1 MRCTS
6 LKATHAP
13 IRVASRNYAQCV
25 AAPCLVRRSDDAAGR
40 LRLAPTPSRP
50 RHARRAVCAR
60 ASLIQ
65 PDQSWALLAALS
77 TCAYG
82 GAAAG
87 QRTSAGRALSGPVC
101 AMLAAWLAHLCGVL
115 PAPGPHIASVQLF
128 CVTLATPLLLLGA
141 DVRSIFERTRRM
153 SAAFGIGA
161 AATVAG
167 SIAGYLLLAPLLRPL
182 GDVAGDGWKLAA
194 ALTAKNIGG
203 GFNYVAVAA
212 STGLSPGALAAGLV
226 ADNVAGLVYFPA
238 INLLG
243 RNAKVGAQASGE
255 ASESSPT
262 GLMLGLEDLL
272 GALCVSCLVTA
283 VAQAFGPSNALPAAT
298 ALTVMLATALPGL
311 LVRVAPAGEAAGTAL
326 LYLFFATAGAS
337 AGDPSRAAAY
347 APLFAFLLVL
357 YGVHAGVVLS
367 VCRVLGF
374 SLPETLL
381 ASNANIGGPATAA
394 SMADAAGWTA
404 LRTPAMLVGCLGNA
418 VATFVGLA
426 LGTGLLRNL

>member
-1 MRCTS
+1 MRCAS
-6 LKATHAP
+6 LKATHVP
-13 IRVASRNYAQCV
+13 IRVSSHKNSHRASV
-25 AAPCLVRRSDDAAGR
+25 LCLVRRFDAGHR
-40 LRLAPTPSRP
+40 RLAPTVGRP

-65 PDQSWALLAALS
+65 PDQSWALLAVLS

-82 GAAAG
+82 GARG
-87 QRTSAGRALSGPVC
+87 QRTSVGRALSGPVC

-115 PAPGPHIASVQLF
+115 PAPGPHIASVQLW

-141 DVRSIFERTRRM
+141 DVRAIFERTRRM
-153 SAAFGIGA
+153 SAAFGVGA
-161 AATVAG
+161 LATVAG
-167 SIAGYLLLAPLLRPL
+167 SVAGYVLLAPLLRPL
-182 GDVAGDGWKLAA
+182 GEVAGDGWKLAA

-226 ADNVAGLVYFPA
+226 ADNAAGLVYFPA

-243 RNAKVGAQASGE
+243 RNAKVGAE
-255 ASESSPT
+255 AQGAAADTPPV
-262 GLMLGLEDLL
+262 GLALGLEDVL

-283 VAQAFGPSNALPAAT
+283 VAQAFGPSHALPAAT
-298 ALTVMLATALPGL
+298 ALTVLLATAAPGL

-337 AGDPSRAAAY
+337 AGDPLRAAAY
-347 APLFAFLLVL
+347 APLFPFLLVL
-357 YGVHAGVVLS
+357 YGVHAAVVLS
-367 VCRVLGF
+367 GCRVLGF

-394 SMADAAGWTA
+394 SMAEAAGWTS

-426 LGTGLLRNL
+426 LGTSLLRNL

>member
-1 MRCTS
+1 M
-6 LKATHAP
+6 
-13 IRVASRNYAQCV
+13 
-25 AAPCLVRRSDDAAGR
+25 
-40 LRLAPTPSRP
+40 
-50 RHARRAVCAR
+50 CAR

-65 PDQSWALLAALS
+65 PEQSWALLAALS
-77 TCAYG
+77 SCAYG

-87 QRTSAGRALSGPVC
+87 HRTSAGRALSGPVC
-101 AMLAAWLAHLCGVL
+101 AMLLAWLAHLCGVL
-115 PAPGPHIASVQLF
+115 PPPGPHVASVQLF

-141 DVRSIFERTRRM
+141 DVRAIFERTRRM
-153 SAAFGIGA
+153 SAAFGVGA

-167 SIAGYLLLAPLLRPL
+167 SVAGYVLLAPLLRPL

-194 ALTAKNIGG
+194 ALTAKNVGG
-203 GFNYVAVAA
+203 GFNFLAVAA

-226 ADNVAGLVYFPA
+226 ADSAAGLVYFPA
-238 INLLG
+238 VNFLG
-243 RNAKVGAQASGE
+243 RSAKVDASME
-255 ASESSPT
+255 LTAAESSPA
-262 GLMLGLEDLL
+262 GLALGLEDVL
-272 GALCVSCLVTA
+272 GALCVSCVVTA
-283 VAQAFGPSNALPAAT
+283 AAQAFGPSNALPAAS
-298 ALTVMLATALPGL
+298 ALTVLLASAAPGL
-311 LVRVAPAGEAAGTAL
+311 LARVAPAGEAAGTAL

-357 YGVHAGVVLS
+357 YGVHAAVMLS

-394 SMADAAGWTA
+394 SMADAAGWTS

-418 VATFVGLA
+418 VATFVGIA
-426 LGTGLLRNL
+426 LGTGLLRYL